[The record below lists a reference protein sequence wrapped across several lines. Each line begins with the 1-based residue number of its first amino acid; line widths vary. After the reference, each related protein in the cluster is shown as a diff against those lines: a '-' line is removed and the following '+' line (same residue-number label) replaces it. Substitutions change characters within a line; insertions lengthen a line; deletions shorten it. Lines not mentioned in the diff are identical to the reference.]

1 MFRRSAAAF
10 ALVAV
15 VVGCGGSNDPAG
27 AANQFIATIQASGYL
42 AAGAV
47 MCAEQRDAFTSQLQA
62 LAALSPGVDLNQVN
76 NALHVTFANPVITT
90 TSTSANSAVVHV
102 AADVTLAADVTK
114 LQQLLG
120 SDAPDV
126 LPTTTKH
133 IDNDWNVTNENGT
146 WKVCS
151 PPDAMLSGL

>member
-1 MFRRSAAAF
+1 MFRRSVGAF
-10 ALVAV
+10 ALLAV
-15 VVGCGGSNDPAG
+15 VVGCGGGNDPAG
-27 AANQFIATIQASGYL
+27 AANQFIATIQGSGYL

-47 MCAEQRDAFTSQLQA
+47 MCAEQRDAFTSQLQS

-76 NALHVTFANPVITT
+76 GALHITFANPVITT
-90 TSTSANSAVVHV
+90 VNTSANSAVVHV
-102 AADVTLAADVTK
+102 AADVTLAADVAK

-120 SDAPDV
+120 ADALSVP
-126 LPTTTKH
+126 PSTTKH